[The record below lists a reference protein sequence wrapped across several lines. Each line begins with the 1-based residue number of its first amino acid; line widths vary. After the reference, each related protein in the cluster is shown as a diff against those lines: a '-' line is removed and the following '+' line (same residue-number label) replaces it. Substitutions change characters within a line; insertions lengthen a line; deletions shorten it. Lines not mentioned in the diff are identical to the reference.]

1 MEKLELVHKR
11 VLAGEVILIGECERF
26 KRQIEQAEGYWDER
40 HPDHNDL
47 VQANFRLTGHV
58 LGLDEI
64 EADQARDDFGYGHD
78 TEAESKEID
87 ALRVKLIDADSKAP
101 SLVTDDK
108 RESVAAMRAKFNT
121 LVTYQANREI
131 RESEGSDE

>member
-1 MEKLELVHKR
+1 
-11 VLAGEVILIGECERF
+11 
-26 KRQIEQAEGYWDER
+26 
-40 HPDHNDL
+40 
-47 VQANFRLTGHV
+47 LTGHV

-64 EADQARDDFGYGHD
+64 EADQARDNFGYGHD

-87 ALRVKLIDADSKAP
+87 ALRVKLIDADSKVP
-101 SLVTDDK
+101 SLVTDEE